1 MSRTT
6 ILVFVVIAETIFSNF
21 PEASEDEIYS
31 MKLKSISDIEKL
43 YGKKKV
49 AQALSEVIIKPQGKP
64 TLVPIED
71 KRPALGVEDAINDF
85 K

>member
-1 MSRTT
+1 
-6 ILVFVVIAETIFSNF
+6 
-21 PEASEDEIYS
+21 

-49 AQALSEVIIKPQGKP
+49 AEALSSVIIKPHGKP
-64 TLVPIED
+64 TLVSADD
-71 KRPALGVEDAINDF
+71 KRPALGIEDAVNDF